1 MGVRSVARGSSRS
14 AEGGGQNVFADRCS
28 QVKIQLSTPTQASN
42 IMPFKRKD
50 DPPPDNLFVNEQ
62 GEPMCFFVRPGPLKQ
77 ELLPLITAGGGL
89 LCNVQ
94 KSGSILLKDPEE
106 RASLS
111 DSTSHWYVSTK
122 YIQDC
127 IEKKEKLNIED
138 YRLTQESTNSAKT
151 KTRSKVGSPAI
162 SGGRAAY
169 TPEEDEAILNYVSK
183 HVKEI
188 GGNKLW
194 QEMEKQQVT
203 SHSWQ
208 SMKYRYRVQL
218 AARLFE
224 YKPADTEKEDKAQNT
239 EQTEPEIKTEGSES
253 PQNISAET
261 EDPKTISSDIDLTQV
276 SQSSDSQEEQT
287 EAQPAKSRDTEMCD
301 SMETSKSEIDET
313 QNSSSL
319 QQTTAKS
326 APNSNTNTSP
336 SVVNRPV
343 TRKQVELE
351 NMPYVKKLRS
361 GASPGASPGSLFKWP
376 KLLSKSKSASSPKR
390 DPKEALAPPKKVRKK
405 TESSVS
411 EQIQEETQQSDPSE
425 PTQTDEGNSSAAQPT
440 EKKTVKRKLGIL
452 EMATKEFEDDSE
464 SGSDLRDETP
474 GPSTSIEAVAG
485 SSNSPNPSTAV
496 SENQENEVAPAQPEQ
511 NPQTTSTTTTNN
523 TTAVTSPA
531 PDKASASDPVTS
543 EPHISETTSKA
554 HLFIFEN
561 ESQELEEEDEE
572 ETQCLEAPGTSAA
585 DQTNQPRNS
594 PSLTQDQLEEDVKLL
609 KDCMQQTNQS
619 WRCDL
624 KSVSV
629 QTHLVSVTK
638 ALLKAS
644 GDVALALE
652 ILQNPSSFS
661 GPVWTGTDDQRL
673 CSSDSQIRQDLLT
686 KYGEEGVAKR
696 LMFLEMEV

>member
-1 MGVRSVARGSSRS
+1 
-14 AEGGGQNVFADRCS
+14 
-28 QVKIQLSTPTQASN
+28 
-42 IMPFKRKD
+42 
-50 DPPPDNLFVNEQ
+50 
-62 GEPMCFFVRPGPLKQ
+62 MCFFVRPGPLKQ

-94 KSGSILLKDPEE
+94 KSGSILSKTQRRERPCQTVLLTEE
-106 RASLS
+106 R
-111 DSTSHWYVSTK
+111 
-122 YIQDC
+122 
-127 IEKKEKLNIED
+127 KLNIED

-151 KTRSKVGSPAI
+151 KTKSKVGSPAI

-261 EDPKTISSDIDLTQV
+261 EDPKNISSDIDLTQV

-313 QNSSSL
+313 PE
-319 QQTTAKS
+319 QQQPSASHHDEEPDSTETTKS

-336 SVVNRPV
+336 CVVNRPV

-361 GASPGASPGSLFKWP
+361 GASPGMSPGSLFKWP

-425 PTQTDEGNSSAAQPT
+425 PTQTDEGNSSAAQPS

-464 SGSDLRDETP
+464 SGSDLQDETP

-511 NPQTTSTTTTNN
+511 NPQTSTANTTTS
-523 TTAVTSPA
+523 AVTTPA
-531 PDKASASDPVTS
+531 PDKASTSDPVTS

-561 ESQELEEEDEE
+561 ESQELEEEEE
-572 ETQCLEAPGTSAA
+572 ETQCLEAPGTSAT

-609 KDCMQQTNQS
+609 KDCMQQTNQ
-619 WRCDL
+619 D
-624 KSVSV
+624 
-629 QTHLVSVTK
+629 LVSVTK

-652 ILQNPSSFS
+652 ILQEPSSFS
-661 GPVWTGTDDQRL
+661 GPVWTQTDDQRL
-673 CSSDSQIRQDLLT
+673 CSSDSQMRQDLLT